1 MNSCYETKC
10 FRIDLDP
17 RWTHK
22 LAETQNRGEKIA
34 PYFLAPGVLRVTEG
48 NHTNDICRF
57 ATERGMLSRS
67 SEGAAGVTQSEAN
80 SNRFLATHV
89 RLIAAKGFKDS
100 YVEAF
105 KRSQC
110 SCAIS

>member
-1 MNSCYETKC
+1 
-10 FRIDLDP
+10 
-17 RWTHK
+17 
-22 LAETQNRGEKIA
+22 
-34 PYFLAPGVLRVTEG
+34 
-48 NHTNDICRF
+48 
-57 ATERGMLSRS
+57 MLSRS